1 MAKNSNMH
9 AAKKN
14 QNDEFYTQLA
24 DIESEVMRYKDQ
36 FKGKVVFCNCDDPAQ
51 SNFWKFFELNFDN
64 FGLKKLMS
72 THFDENQQS
81 YKLEIIGDIDG
92 DGKVTSKD
100 IVKTPLKQNGDFRSD
115 ECVELLKE
123 ADIVCTNPPFSLFRE
138 YIEQLVE
145 HKKKFL
151 IVGNPNAITYKEVF
165 KLIKDKKLWLG
176 IKSLGTD
183 MLFGF
188 PDSKKQEL
196 LKKKE
201 GSGWKTVNGKI
212 FARASACWF
221 TNLEIKK
228 KPNVPILIK
237 KYNPKDYPQYD
248 NYSAINVNKIK
259 DIPYDYQGVIGVPIT
274 ILGLQYSDGYIH
286 LLDELSNEMR
296 YMICSCNDYIINN
309 QVKKKESGLVKDKD
323 SAINGKATYA
333 RVLIK
338 KI

>member
-9 AAKKN
+9 TAKKN

-24 DIESEVMRYKDQ
+24 DIENEVMRYKDQ

-64 FGLKKLMS
+64 FGLKKLMA
-72 THFDENQQS
+72 THFDNINQS
-81 YKLEIIGDIDG
+81 YKLEIIGDTDG
-92 DGKVTSKD
+92 DGKITSKD

-138 YIEQLVE
+138 YIEQLV
-145 HKKKFL
+145 KYNKKFL
-151 IVGNPNAITYKEVF
+151 VIGNTNAITYKETF
-165 KLIKDKKLWLG
+165 KLIKDGKVYLGLTYPKEFIQPDKTIKK
-176 IKSLGTD
+176 
-183 MLFGF
+183 FGNI
-188 PDSKKQEL
+188 
-196 LKKKE
+196 
-201 GSGWKTVNGKI
+201 G
-212 FARASACWF
+212 WF

-228 KPNVPILIK
+228 KPNIPILIK
-237 KYNPKDYPQYD
+237 KYNSKDYPQYD
-248 NYSAINVNKIK
+248 NYSAINVNKVK
-259 DIPYDYQGVIGVPIT
+259 DIPYDYQGVMGVPIT

-286 LLDELSNEMR
+286 LLDELSNEMK
-296 YMICSCNDYIINN
+296 YEIIDINPHFFGLIEQGLSKPKQLSVNN
-309 QVKKKESGLVKDKD
+309 KDV
-323 SAINGKATYA
+323 YA

>member
-81 YKLEIIGDIDG
+81 YKLEIIGDTDG
-92 DGKVTSKD
+92 DGKITSKD

-138 YIEQLVE
+138 YIEQLIKYE
-145 HKKKFL
+145 KKFL
-151 IVGNPNAITYKEVF
+151 VIGNKNAVTYKEIF
-165 KLIKDKKLWLG
+165 KLIKDGKLCLG
-176 IKSLGTD
+176 LTIPNKFVLPNGTVT
-183 MLFGF
+183 
-188 PDSKKQEL
+188 DSVTGL
-196 LKKKE
+196 C
-201 GSGWKTVNGKI
+201 
-212 FARASACWF
+212 RWF

-228 KPNVPILIK
+228 KPDIPILVK

-248 NYSAINVNKIK
+248 NYAAINVNKIK
-259 DIPYDYQGVIGVPIT
+259 DIPYDYQGVMGVPIT

-296 YMICSCNDYIINN
+296 YEVIRFRKGDD
-309 QVKKKESGLVKDKD
+309 DKD
-323 SAINGKATYA
+323 LSVNGKTPYF
-333 RVLIK
+333 RILIK

>member
-1 MAKNSNMH
+1 MH

-64 FGLKKLMS
+64 FGLKKLIS

-100 IVKTPLKQNGDFRSD
+100 IVRTPLKQNGDFRSD
-115 ECVELLKE
+115 ECIELLKE

-151 IVGNPNAITYKEVF
+151 VIGNKNAVTYKEIF
-165 KLIKDKKLWLG
+165 KLIKDGKLCLG
-176 IKSLGTD
+176 LTIPNKFVLPNGTVT
-183 MLFGF
+183 
-188 PDSKKQEL
+188 DSVTGL
-196 LKKKE
+196 C
-201 GSGWKTVNGKI
+201 
-212 FARASACWF
+212 RWF

-228 KPNVPILIK
+228 KPDVPILVK

-248 NYSAINVNKIK
+248 NYSAINVNKVT
-259 DIPYDYQGVIGVPIT
+259 DIPYDYQGTIGVPIT

-296 YMICSCNDYIINN
+296 YEICSCNDYIINN

>member
-1 MAKNSNMH
+1 MH

-24 DIESEVMRYKDQ
+24 DIENEVMRYKDQ

-81 YKLEIIGDIDG
+81 YKLEIIGDLDG

-100 IVKTPLKQNGDFRSD
+100 IVKTPLKQNGDFRSN

-138 YIEQLVE
+138 YIEQLIKY
-145 HKKKFL
+145 KKKFL
-151 IVGNPNAITYKEVF
+151 VIGNTNAITYKETF
-165 KLIKDKKLWLG
+165 KLIKDGKVYLGLTYPKEFVQPDKTIKK
-176 IKSLGTD
+176 
-183 MLFGF
+183 FGNI
-188 PDSKKQEL
+188 
-196 LKKKE
+196 
-201 GSGWKTVNGKI
+201 G
-212 FARASACWF
+212 WF

-228 KPNVPILIK
+228 KPNIPILIK

-248 NYSAINVNKIK
+248 NYSAINVNKVK
-259 DIPYDYQGVIGVPIT
+259 DIPYNYQGVMGVPIT

-296 YMICSCNDYIINN
+296 YEIVWTTDRGGDGQIEHLKLPHTRY
-309 QVKKKESGLVKDKD
+309 D
-323 SAINGKATYA
+323 SPVVNGKGLYK
-333 RVLIK
+333 RILIK

>member
-9 AAKKN
+9 AAKRN

-24 DIESEVMRYKDQ
+24 DIENEVMRYKDQ

-81 YKLEIIGDIDG
+81 YKLEIIGDLDG
-92 DGKVTSKD
+92 DGRVTSKD
-100 IVKTPLKQNGDFRSD
+100 IVKTPLKQNGDFRSN

-138 YIEQLVE
+138 YIEQLIKY
-145 HKKKFL
+145 KKKFL
-151 IVGNPNAITYKEVF
+151 VIGNNNAVTYKEIF

-176 IKSLGTD
+176 FTSNKTMEFRVPQGYKFSRQD
-183 MLFGF
+183 
-188 PDSKKQEL
+188 
-196 LKKKE
+196 
-201 GSGWKTVNGKI
+201 GSNLYGNVPAI
-212 FARASACWF
+212 SWF
-221 TNLEIKK
+221 TNLKITK
-228 KPNVPILIK
+228 KPNIPILIK

-248 NYSAINVNKIK
+248 NYSAINVNKVK
-259 DIPYDYQGVIGVPIT
+259 DIPYDYQGVMGVPIT

-296 YMICSCNDYIINN
+296 YEILGHEHDLSTKQTIGQFEVNSKGVYKRI
-309 QVKKKESGLVKDKD
+309 
-323 SAINGKATYA
+323 
-333 RVLIK
+333 LIK

>member
-1 MAKNSNMH
+1 MAKNLNMH

-81 YKLEIIGDIDG
+81 YKLEIIGDLDG

-123 ADIVCTNPPFSLFRE
+123 TDIVCTNPPFSLFRE
-138 YIEQLVE
+138 YIEQLITYG
-145 HKKKFL
+145 KKFL
-151 IVGNPNAITYKEVF
+151 VIGNNNAVTYKEIF
-165 KLIKDKKLWLG
+165 KLIKDGKMQLG
-176 IKSLGTD
+176 FTSNKTMEFRVPQGYKFSR
-183 MLFGF
+183 
-188 PDSKKQEL
+188 Q
-196 LKKKE
+196 E
-201 GSGWKTVNGKI
+201 GSNLYGNVPAI
-212 FARASACWF
+212 SWF

-228 KPNVPILIK
+228 KPNIPILIK
-237 KYNPKDYPQYD
+237 KYNPKDYLQYD
-248 NYSAINVNKIK
+248 NYSAINVNKVK
-259 DIPYDYQGVIGVPIT
+259 DIPYDYQGVMGVPIT
-274 ILGLQYSDGYIH
+274 ILGLQYSDGYIR

-296 YMICSCNDYIINN
+296 YEICSCNDYIINN
-309 QVKKKESGLVKDKD
+309 QVKKKESGLIKDKD
-323 SAINGKATYA
+323 STINGKATYA

>member
-64 FGLKKLMS
+64 FGLKKLIS

-81 YKLEIIGDIDG
+81 YKLEIIGDING
-92 DGKVTSKD
+92 DGKITSKD
-100 IVKTPLKQNGDFRSD
+100 VVKTPLKQNGDFRSD

-145 HKKKFL
+145 YKKKFL
-151 IVGNPNAITYKEVF
+151 VIGNTNAITYKETF
-165 KLIKDKKLWLG
+165 KLIKDGKVYLGLTYPKEFVQPDKTIKK
-176 IKSLGTD
+176 
-183 MLFGF
+183 FGNI
-188 PDSKKQEL
+188 
-196 LKKKE
+196 
-201 GSGWKTVNGKI
+201 G
-212 FARASACWF
+212 WF

-228 KPNVPILIK
+228 KPNIPILIK

-248 NYSAINVNKIK
+248 NYSAINVNKVK
-259 DIPYDYQGVIGVPIT
+259 DIPYDYQGVMGVPIT

-296 YMICSCNDYIINN
+296 YEIVGCCEPAINLTTLKQDPKFKEFKSRQITHNNIICQKLYHR
-309 QVKKKESGLVKDKD
+309 KKK
-323 SAINGKATYA
+323 
-333 RVLIK
+333 K
-338 KI
+338 KL

>member
-1 MAKNSNMH
+1 MAKNANMH

-24 DIESEVMRYKDQ
+24 DIENEVMKYKDQ

-72 THFDENQQS
+72 THFDDTNQS
-81 YKLEIIGDIDG
+81 YKLEIIGDLDG
-92 DGKVTSKD
+92 DGRVTSKD
-100 IVKTPLKQNGDFRSD
+100 IIQTPLKQNGDFRSP
-115 ECVELLKE
+115 ECELLLQE

-138 YIEQLVE
+138 YIEQLM
-145 HKKKFL
+145 KYGKKFL
-151 IVGNPNAITYKEVF
+151 VIGNKNAITYKETF

-176 IKSLGTD
+176 LTIPDKFKLPDGTITNSVTG
-183 MLFGF
+183 LC
-188 PDSKKQEL
+188 
-196 LKKKE
+196 
-201 GSGWKTVNGKI
+201 
-212 FARASACWF
+212 RWF

-228 KPNVPILIK
+228 KPNIPILIK

-248 NYSAINVNKIK
+248 NYKAININKVK
-259 DIPYDYQGVIGVPIT
+259 DIPYDYNDVMGVPIT
-274 ILGLQYSDGYIH
+274 VLGLQYSDGYIH
-286 LLDELSNEMR
+286 LLDHMSNEMR
-296 YMICSCNDYIINN
+296 YEICSCNDYIINN

-333 RVLIK
+333 RILIK

>member
-24 DIESEVMRYKDQ
+24 DIENEVMRYKDQ

-81 YKLEIIGDIDG
+81 YKLEIIGDLDG

-138 YIEQLVE
+138 YIEQLIKY
-145 HKKKFL
+145 KKKFL
-151 IVGNPNAITYKEVF
+151 VIGNNNAVTYKEIF

-176 IKSLGTD
+176 FTSNKTMEFRVPQGYKFSR
-183 MLFGF
+183 
-188 PDSKKQEL
+188 Q
-196 LKKKE
+196 E
-201 GSGWKTVNGKI
+201 GSNLYGNVPAI
-212 FARASACWF
+212 SWF
-221 TNLEIKK
+221 TNLKIKK
-228 KPNVPILIK
+228 KPNIPILIK

-248 NYSAINVNKIK
+248 NYSAINVNKVK
-259 DIPYDYQGVIGVPIT
+259 DIPYDYQGVMGVPIT

-286 LLDELSNEMR
+286 LLDELSNEMKYEILGIANSAR
-296 YMICSCNDYIINN
+296 WIGDFPCFTLINN
-309 QVKKKESGLVKDKD
+309 KK
-323 SAINGKATYA
+323 IYN
-333 RVLIK
+333 RILIK

>member
-24 DIESEVMRYKDQ
+24 DIENEVMRYKDQ

-81 YKLEIIGDIDG
+81 YKLEIIGDLDG

-100 IVKTPLKQNGDFRSD
+100 IVRTLLKQNGDFRSD

-138 YIEQLVE
+138 YIEQLM
-145 HKKKFL
+145 KFNKKFL
-151 IVGNPNAITYKEVF
+151 VIGNNNAVTYKEIF
-165 KLIKDKKLWLG
+165 KLIKDGKMQLG
-176 IKSLGTD
+176 FTSNKTMEFRVPQGYKFSR
-183 MLFGF
+183 
-188 PDSKKQEL
+188 Q
-196 LKKKE
+196 E
-201 GSGWKTVNGKI
+201 GSNLYGNVPAI
-212 FARASACWF
+212 SWF
-221 TNLEIKK
+221 TNLEITK
-228 KPNVPILIK
+228 KPNIPILIK

-248 NYSAINVNKIK
+248 NYSAINVNKVK
-259 DIPYDYQGVIGVPIT
+259 DVPYDYQGVMGVPIT

-296 YMICSCNDYIINN
+296 YEICSCNDYIINN

>member
-1 MAKNSNMH
+1 MH
-9 AAKKN
+9 AAKRN

-24 DIESEVMRYKDQ
+24 DIENEVMRYKDQ

-81 YKLEIIGDIDG
+81 YKLEIIGDLDG
-92 DGKVTSKD
+92 DGRVTSKD
-100 IVKTPLKQNGDFRSD
+100 IVKTPLKQNGDFRSN

-138 YIEQLVE
+138 YIEQLIKY
-145 HKKKFL
+145 KKKFL
-151 IVGNPNAITYKEVF
+151 VIGNNNAVTYKEIF

-176 IKSLGTD
+176 FTSNKTMEFRVPQGYKFSRQD
-183 MLFGF
+183 
-188 PDSKKQEL
+188 
-196 LKKKE
+196 
-201 GSGWKTVNGKI
+201 GSNLYGNVPAI
-212 FARASACWF
+212 SWF
-221 TNLEIKK
+221 TNLKITK
-228 KPNVPILIK
+228 KPNIPILIK

-248 NYSAINVNKIK
+248 NYSAINVNKVK
-259 DIPYDYQGVIGVPIT
+259 DIPYDYQGVMGVPIT

-296 YMICSCNDYIINN
+296 YEILGHEHDLPTKQTIGQFEVNSKGVYKRI
-309 QVKKKESGLVKDKD
+309 
-323 SAINGKATYA
+323 
-333 RVLIK
+333 LIK

>member
-9 AAKKN
+9 VAKKN

-24 DIESEVMRYKDQ
+24 DIENEVMRYKDQ

-72 THFDENQQS
+72 THFDENQSS
-81 YKLEIIGDIDG
+81 YKLEIIGDTDG
-92 DGKVTSKD
+92 NGKVTSKD

-138 YIEQLVE
+138 YIEQLM
-145 HKKKFL
+145 KYGKKFL
-151 IVGNPNAITYKEVF
+151 VIGNTNAITYKETF
-165 KLIKDKKLWLG
+165 KLIKDGKVYLGLTYPKEFVQPDKTIKK
-176 IKSLGTD
+176 
-183 MLFGF
+183 FGNI
-188 PDSKKQEL
+188 
-196 LKKKE
+196 
-201 GSGWKTVNGKI
+201 G
-212 FARASACWF
+212 WF
-221 TNLEIKK
+221 TNLEITK
-228 KPNVPILIK
+228 KPNIPILIK

-248 NYSAINVNKIK
+248 NYSAINVNKVK
-259 DIPYDYQGVIGVPIT
+259 DIPYDYQGVMGVPIT

-296 YMICSCNDYIINN
+296 YEIIDINPHFFGLIEQGLSKPKQLSVNN
-309 QVKKKESGLVKDKD
+309 KDV
-323 SAINGKATYA
+323 YA

>member
-24 DIESEVMRYKDQ
+24 DIENEVMRYKDQ

-81 YKLEIIGDIDG
+81 YKLEIIGDLDG

-151 IVGNPNAITYKEVF
+151 VIGNTNAITYKETF
-165 KLIKDKKLWLG
+165 KLIKDGKVYLGLTYPKEFVQPDKTIKK
-176 IKSLGTD
+176 
-183 MLFGF
+183 FGNI
-188 PDSKKQEL
+188 
-196 LKKKE
+196 
-201 GSGWKTVNGKI
+201 G
-212 FARASACWF
+212 WF

-228 KPNVPILIK
+228 KPNIPILIK
-237 KYNPKDYPQYD
+237 NYNPKDYPQYA
-248 NYSAINVNKIK
+248 NYQAINIDKIK
-259 DIPYDYQGVIGVPIT
+259 DIPYDYQGVMGVPIT
-274 ILGLQYSDGYIH
+274 IFGLQYSDGYIH
-286 LLDELSNEMR
+286 LLDNISQEMKYEVVGMAEDNGKGLS
-296 YMICSCNDYIINN
+296 
-309 QVKKKESGLVKDKD
+309 G
-323 SAINGKATYA
+323 SANWDGKNPHCVINGKNKFK
-333 RVLIK
+333 RVFIK

>member
-1 MAKNSNMH
+1 MH

-81 YKLEIIGDIDG
+81 YKLEIIGDLDG

-100 IVKTPLKQNGDFRSD
+100 IMRTPLKQNGDFRSD

-138 YIEQLVE
+138 YIEQLIKY
-145 HKKKFL
+145 KKKFL
-151 IVGNPNAITYKEVF
+151 VIGNNNAVTYKEIF
-165 KLIKDKKLWLG
+165 KLIKDGKMQLG
-176 IKSLGTD
+176 FTSNKTMEFRVPQGYNFSRQEGNNLYGTV
-183 MLFGF
+183 
-188 PDSKKQEL
+188 PAIS
-196 LKKKE
+196 
-201 GSGWKTVNGKI
+201 
-212 FARASACWF
+212 WF

-228 KPNVPILIK
+228 KPNIPILIK

-248 NYSAINVNKIK
+248 NYAAINVNKIK
-259 DIPYDYQGVIGVPIT
+259 DIPYDYQGVMGVPIT

-296 YMICSCNDYIINN
+296 YEILGHEHDLPTNQIIG
-309 QVKKKESGLVKDKD
+309 QFEVG
-323 SAINGKATYA
+323 GKGIYK
-333 RVLIK
+333 RILIK